1 MELLELTEKLQ
12 KEINERRS
20 AEEAVMKE
28 RQRLEIIL
36 DGNPI
41 PTFVI
46 DLNHNVV
53 IWNRAC
59 ENLTGIIKQVA
70 LGRPLNQQI
79 FYQNE
84 TMPAL
89 ADLVLDMDEGA
100 LQQYYKEKK
109 LFRSH
114 AIAEAFEAADQ
125 LSGWR
130 CS

>member
-1 MELLELTEKLQ
+1 MELLELTQQLQ
-12 KEINERRS
+12 KEVNERRS
-20 AEEAVMKE
+20 AEQAVMKE

-53 IWNRAC
+53 VWNRAC
-59 ENLTGIIKQVA
+59 ENLTGIIKKVA

-89 ADLVLDMDEGA
+89 ADLVLDMDERG
-100 LQQYYKEKK
+100 LRQFYKEKAVSQQCHRRGV
-109 LFRSH
+109 RSSRPV
-114 AIAEAFEAADQ
+114 ER
-125 LSGWR
+125 WR
-130 CS
+130 CF